1 MNEPTKQKATQTQKR
16 DLWLCSGGWR
26 DSWELGKVMDTLLY
40 LKWKT
45 NEDLL
50 YSTWNS
56 AQCYVAGL
64 MGGTF
69 GRDWIH
75 VYVRLSPLAVHLR
88 LPQLA
93 NWLCVWAL
101 VTQSCSPIQS
111 VLVLNEKS

>member
-16 DLWLCSGGWR
+16 DLWLCGGGWR

-56 AQCYVAGL
+56 VAGL

-69 GRDWIH
+69 GREWIH

-101 VTQSCSPIQS
+101 VT
-111 VLVLNEKS
+111 